1 MPRVPF
7 LTREI
12 LPTDKQELYD
22 QIAAHRGHV
31 ARPFA
36 ALLNSPE
43 AAYRAAM
50 LGEQIRYVS
59 STISPEVREIVTLTT
74 ARVLK
79 CQYIWTHHCDSAKE
93 AGVREEVIEAIK
105 EGGPPRRLL
114 PKESVFIQFTRE
126 LLEDRRV
133 RDATYSAV
141 EHLLGQQGAVDLI
154 VTIGYYAMLCFA
166 VNALEID
173 LEEGMI
179 PLLPA

>member
-7 LTREI
+7 LNRED
-12 LPTDKQELYD
+12 LPPDKQEMYD

-36 ALLNSPE
+36 ALLNSPD
-43 AAYRAAM
+43 AAARLAM
-50 LGEQIRYVS
+50 LGEQLGYVS
-59 STISPEVREIVTLTT
+59 PTISSEVREIITLTT

-79 CQYIWTHHCDSAKE
+79 CQYVWTHHVDSARQT
-93 AGVREEVIEAIK
+93 GVREEVVEAIK
-105 EGGPPRRLL
+105 EGGQPRRLP

-126 LLEDRRV
+126 LLEDKRV

-141 EHLLGQQGAVDLI
+141 EHLLGQRGTVDVI
-154 VTIGYYAMLCFA
+154 VTIGYYAMLCLA

-173 LEEGMI
+173 LEDGVV
-179 PLLPA
+179 PLLPE